1 MTTSRRSAT
10 NSLQP
15 RRSGELDA
23 RENLLI
29 VVVDEHNAHLD
40 GTNTGQIAQLMR
52 RLSGRVQFILGAP
65 TDEKGTTVAGSCDIQ
80 VTFLPRDPGST
91 LSPPRPPDV
100 QARRA

>member
-1 MTTSRRSAT
+1 MRSARRSICRSMTTSRRSAT

-23 RENLLI
+23 QENLLI

-40 GTNTGQIAQLMR
+40 GTNAGQIAQLMR

-65 TDEKGTTVAGSCDIQ
+65 TDGKGSLTGKFAG
-80 VTFLPRDPGST
+80 PAAAG
-91 LSPPRPPDV
+91 
-100 QARRA
+100 